1 MFINRKRVNGAMNG
15 KGVSKWARYGVL
27 AGLLFVL
34 YAIDFV
40 GLSLSDMVRTAPL
53 LVLLAAVLDTAA
65 IAFVVS
71 RMRLQ
76 GRRMGVAIFLLV
88 FGLKTFLVGIEA
100 VYLSDVLPPAV
111 ARALFVNGLIVAAV
125 FAPAAVWLLP
135 AGTGDGR
142 QAEGLVFAPKTT
154 PAWLGKLLLA
164 GVIYLVLF
172 IAGGLLLFTPLAN
185 ALDAAGAAAYTAGFE
200 APAWLPLFVAARGML
215 WALLAL
221 PAVGGFGER
230 SWGAG
235 LALGLVF
242 ALLMAN
248 NLLFPGEIAPA
259 IRAAHYV
266 ELFVENLLYGLA
278 LVWLFAPER
287 VREPATDVVSSMAV

>member
-1 MFINRKRVNGAMNG
+1 MFTEKRRVNDEMNG
-15 KGVSKWARYGVL
+15 KGLTRWVRYGVL
-27 AGLLFVL
+27 AALLFVL
-34 YAIDFV
+34 YAIDFI

-53 LVLLAAVLDTAA
+53 LALLAAVLDTAA
-65 IAFVVS
+65 IAFVAW
-71 RMRLQ
+71 RL
-76 GRRMGVAIFLLV
+76 RLRGVWLGLAIFLLV

-100 VYLSDVLPPAV
+100 VYLSDVLPPEL

-135 AGTGDGR
+135 AAGD
-142 QAEGLVFAPKTT
+142 AEAAGFVFAPKTAA
-154 PAWLGKLLLA
+154 AWLGKLLLA

-185 ALDAAGAAAYTAGFE
+185 ALDAAGAAAYMGGFE
-200 APAWLPLFVAARGML
+200 APAWLPLFVLARGIL

-230 SWGAG
+230 SWTAG

-259 IRAAHYV
+259 IRTAHYV